1 MFTEKRTKINQLL
14 EIIPPGVVLQSSW
27 LLNQGYSLDL
37 QKYYRN
43 SGWLKA
49 LENGAMFRSNEQ
61 PGYEGGVF
69 ALQRQSSLS
78 VHPGGRTALTLLGKA
93 HYLELNASRIWLFGG
108 EKEKLPT
115 WFKKHN
121 WGQQIHYKSSSFLP
135 MELGLTEFSL
145 AGFSINVSSPARA
158 IMECLYLAPENF
170 DLVECYELMENLND
184 LRPTLVQELLE
195 ACTSIKVKR
204 LFLWMAEKLNHP
216 WYKYLNLSKV
226 DLGKGKRSLVKDG
239 LYVSK
244 YQITI
249 PKTRQKRE
257 RFCWTMSG

>member
-1 MFTEKRTKINQLL
+1 MFTENRTKINKLL
-14 EIIPPGVVLQSSW
+14 TKTPQGVVLQSAW
-27 LLNQGYSLDL
+27 LLNEGYSLDL

-49 LENGAMFRSNEQ
+49 LENGAMFRSNNQ
-61 PGYEGGVF
+61 PGYEGGVY
-69 ALQRQSSLS
+69 ALQKQSGLS
-78 VHPGGRTALTLLGKA
+78 VHPGGRTALALQGRA
-93 HYLELNASRIWLFGG
+93 HYIELNTAQVWLFGG

-115 WFKKHN
+115 WFRKHK
-121 WGQQIHYKSSSFLP
+121 WDQQIHYKASSFIP
-135 MELGLTEFSL
+135 KELGLAELSL
-145 AGFSINVSSPARA
+145 TGFSIKVSSPARA

-204 LFLWMAEKLNHP
+204 LFLFLADKLNHS

-226 DLGKGKRSLVKDG
+226 DLGKGKRSLVKEG
-239 LYVSK
+239 VYISK
-244 YQITI
+244 YQITL
-249 PKTRQKRE
+249 PKTLVNNEQ
-257 RFCWTMSG
+257 